1 MTGSFDI
8 IRLGSANTTVK
19 LRIVN
24 QLPNNQFEVE
34 CCFCPGS
41 IFIVN
46 YFGTCPKCK
55 REYGG
60 PHLFSTGY

>member
-24 QLPNNQFEVE
+24 QLSNNQFEVE

-41 IFIVN
+41 
-46 YFGTCPKCK
+46 
-55 REYGG
+55 
-60 PHLFSTGY
+60 L